1 MTRMKTRSC
10 VVTIATAGVLIV
22 AVTITGG
29 CKVGPDYQRPATT
42 MPTTYAS
49 TRPSAEAT
57 DLTQWWTRLDDPTLN
72 SLIQRATEANL
83 DLAIAAQRVRE
94 ARAQRRVVAGAG
106 QPQVNADGSYQRARL
121 SENSAVGAAG
131 VPFNS
136 WIGGF
141 DASWE
146 MDIFGGL
153 KRQVESADAVVQATI
168 ESQRDVLVTVQA
180 EVATNYVEL
189 RSSQARL
196 DVVRRNL
203 KTQTDLLDIVLA
215 KMKGGLGTDLEVSR
229 SSAQVSATQAQIPTL
244 ESSIKASTFRIAV
257 LLGLMPGQLVEEL
270 ASTKVIP
277 IPPMIIPAGQ
287 PGELLQRRPDIRQAE
302 RQLAAATANIGVAKA
317 DLYPKFSLVGTAGL
331 SSSTFRNWWD
341 ANSRYWSLGPT
352 VSWSI
357 LNGGT
362 INANIEVQNAR
373 QQQALLSYQQ
383 TILQA
388 VRESEEALTN
398 YANEQVRREQ
408 LQNAVN
414 SSRRAVDLAQ
424 ELYTKGI
431 TDFTGVLD
439 AQRTLLAD
447 EEALVLSQAAVAE
460 DAIAVYKALGG
471 GWQTYGPAP
480 AATQPATTQPA
491 K

>member
-1 MTRMKTRSC
+1 MP
-10 VVTIATAGVLIV
+10 IA
-22 AVTITGG
+22 
-29 CKVGPDYQRPATT
+29 
-42 MPTTYAS
+42 YAS
-49 TRPSAEAT
+49 TRPSAEAA
-57 DLTQWWTRLDDPTLN
+57 DLKQWWTRLDDPALN
-72 SLIQRATEANL
+72 SLIERATEANL

-94 ARAQRRVVAGAG
+94 ARAQRGVAAGAG
-106 QPQVNADGSYQRARL
+106 QPQVNVDGSYQRARL
-121 SENSAVGAAG
+121 SENSAVGASG

-168 ESQRDVLVTVQA
+168 ESQRDALVTVQA
-180 EVATNYVEL
+180 EVAKNYVEL

-196 DVVRRNL
+196 DVVKRNL
-203 KTQTDLLDIVLA
+203 KTQNDLLEIVGA
-215 KMKGGLGTDLEVSR
+215 KMRGGLGTDLEVSR
-229 SSAQVSATQAQIPTL
+229 ASAQVSATQAQIPTL
-244 ESSIKASTFRIAV
+244 EASIKVSIYRISV
-257 LLGLMPGQLVEEL
+257 LLGLMPGQLVDEL
-270 ASTKVIP
+270 SSTKVIP
-277 IPPMIIPAGQ
+277 IPPMMIPAGQ

-302 RQLAAATANIGVAKA
+302 RQLASATANIGVAKA

-331 SSSTFRNWWD
+331 SSEQFSSWWN
-341 ANSRYWSLGPT
+341 ANSRYWSLGPKM
-352 VSWSI
+352 SWSV

-362 INANIEVQNAR
+362 VNANIEVQNAR

-383 TILQA
+383 TILLA

-408 LQNAVN
+408 LQNAVT

-424 ELYTKGI
+424 ELYAKGI

-439 AQRTLLAD
+439 AQRTLLGD
-447 EEALVLSQAAVAE
+447 EEALVLSEAAVAE

-480 AATQPATTQPA
+480 ATTQPV
-491 K
+491 KQGK